1 MSYLTTTKHHDEEAT
16 SRQQSTMG
24 PALDG
29 MEVLDVCHR
38 QILFS
43 LGKLSALIARLG
55 TFGPDAEAREMARE
69 ISNFFSTTVRLHH
82 EDEERHV
89 FPKMLATA
97 NPELVQAVLRLR
109 TDHRWLEEDWLEL
122 SPHLQAVASGQSWY
136 DLDLLR
142 DGAAVFTAL
151 LHDHLALEE
160 SLIYPQ
166 ARDKL
171 CAGERREMGHE
182 MAARRRA
189 GRQLD
194 AHKA

>member
-1 MSYLTTTKHHDEEAT
+1 MSYPTTTQLHDEEAT
-16 SRQQSTMG
+16 PLQPSTLG
-24 PALDG
+24 SAPDG

-43 LGKLSALIARLG
+43 LGKLSALIARLA

-69 ISNFFSTTVRLHH
+69 ISNFLSTTVRLHH

-89 FPKMLATA
+89 FPKMLATGD
-97 NPELVQAVLRLR
+97 PELVQAVLRLQ
-109 TDHRWLEEDWLEL
+109 TDHRWLEEDWLQL
-122 SPHLQAVASGQSWY
+122 APHIQAVASGQSWY

-171 CAGERREMGHE
+171 HAGERREMGRE

-189 GRQLD
+189 GRPVP
-194 AHKA
+194 AASA